1 LIFAASRGKPAAGFF
16 VEVSMSNRTTRHRN
30 FIDSEP
36 VEYERKHDDKKR
48 IHELREERPGK
59 PTREDQFRC
68 MNCSL
73 LVTADRELAG
83 VNNRNH
89 CPNCLCSK
97 HVDLRKAGDRKADC
111 RARMRPLGLTVK
123 HTGKKYGN
131 AAQGELMIIHH
142 CSGCGKIS
150 INRIAADD
158 SAGALLALYKRSQSM
173 EAELLLE
180 LQEMDIQPL
189 QAADLT
195 TVYSQLF
202 GWQSIVGEFTPPQE
216 VIAEMEELD
225 AFETA
230 NDANYG

>member
-1 LIFAASRGKPAAGFF
+1 MSTRNTRHWNQND
-16 VEVSMSNRTTRHRN
+16 SMSFEKNCRVHREKRHEENENR
-30 FIDSEP
+30 
-36 VEYERKHDDKKR
+36 KR
-48 IHELREERPGK
+48 DESL
-59 PTREDQFRC
+59 FRC

-73 LVTADRELAG
+73 LVSAEHELSG

-97 HVDLRKAGDRKADC
+97 HVDLVKAGDRKATC
-111 RARMRPLGLTVK
+111 GARMQPIGLTVK

-131 AAQGELMIIHH
+131 AALGELMIIHR

-158 SAGALLALYKRSQSM
+158 SAGALLALYKRSQKM
-173 EAELLLE
+173 ETDLLQSLAK
-180 LQEMDIQPL
+180 MNIQPL

-202 GWQSIVGEFTPPQE
+202 GWQSILGEFTPPVEFVE
-216 VIAEMEELD
+216 VEEEI
-225 AFETA
+225 FTA
-230 NDANYG
+230 NDANMSDLRE

>member
-1 LIFAASRGKPAAGFF
+1 
-16 VEVSMSNRTTRHRN
+16 
-30 FIDSEP
+30 
-36 VEYERKHDDKKR
+36 
-48 IHELREERPGK
+48 
-59 PTREDQFRC
+59 

-73 LVTADRELAG
+73 LVSAEHELSG

-97 HVDLRKAGDRKADC
+97 HVDLVKAGDRKATC
-111 RARMRPLGLTVK
+111 GARMQPIGLTVK

-131 AAQGELMIIHH
+131 AALGELMIIHR

-158 SAGALLALYKRSQSM
+158 SAGALLALYKRSQGM
-173 EAELLLE
+173 DAELLRR
-180 LQEMDIQPL
+180 LQEMNIQPL

-202 GWQSIVGEFTPPQE
+202 GWQSIVGEFTPPLGM
-216 VIAEMEELD
+216 IAEMED
-225 AFETA
+225 VDTFATA
-230 NDANYG
+230 NDTNFG